1 MKEINERMKRIDE
14 MKQQQR
20 HLDEERRKLQEE
32 MANKKK
38 RMMEKFQKLMKSNKK
53 KLTKEQIYEEILKD
67 DEDFDTNNTQSRNQ
81 SKVNDEPTGET
92 KEEQTYDKD
101 QTTMNNNQT
110 SPKKEKVEEQKI
122 QNSSPKKEEKKFLT
136 RDEVN
141 EKVQQRKGELENT
154 VKDFMIKAKDNEKKL
169 KEESEKDPENK
180 EKRKKGLNFSTSYN
194 ILNNSSLCEKVQ
206 SNYNARYGSV
216 MPPNPYGSVLKA
228 REFFFFND

>member
-1 MKEINERMKRIDE
+1 
-14 MKQQQR
+14 
-20 HLDEERRKLQEE
+20 
-32 MANKKK
+32 
-38 RMMEKFQKLMKSNKK
+38 MEKFQKLMKSNKK

-180 EKRKKGLNFSTSYN
+180 EKEAAYKDEENKNRQKIEQMEANNKKELEEYEAKLLKENN
-194 ILNNSSLCEKVQ
+194 IQ
-206 SNYNARYGSV
+206 
-216 MPPNPYGSVLKA
+216 
-228 REFFFFND
+228 